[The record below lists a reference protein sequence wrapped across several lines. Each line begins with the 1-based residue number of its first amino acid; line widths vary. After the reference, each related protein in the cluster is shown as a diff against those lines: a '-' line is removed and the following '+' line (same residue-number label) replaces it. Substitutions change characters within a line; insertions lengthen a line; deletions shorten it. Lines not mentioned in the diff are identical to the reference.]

1 MTQPTN
7 AELERY
13 ITGGYEG
20 NTEQLERYIAS
31 DPQAT
36 AYIAEQAQLE
46 IDLREFASQVSF
58 CPGCDDVMRSE
69 RCDSCGA
76 VASAGGF
83 VVERVLVQSAS
94 GRMYVAHDE
103 DGRKVA
109 LKELAFVQCPDANAL
124 ASFERE
130 SEFLRA
136 LSHPAIPR
144 FVASF
149 REGEGVHTRFYLAQ
163 EFIEGKPLDSA
174 LCEHW
179 FTEEEILDIA
189 DQVLDVLVYL
199 QSLSP
204 MVVHRDIKPA
214 NLIRRDDAS
223 LALVDFGAA
232 YDQGQTMASTTVGTF
247 GYMPTEQMAGIVDET
262 SDPYSLGASLLH
274 LLTRRE
280 PWNFKVTSD
289 WEPVNIS
296 WGAREF
302 LTTLLASEPG
312 DRFENASA
320 AKKALATIGDDL
332 ALKRN
337 LPKRA
342 GAKVTPQKTRW
353 SWIAAAAALLTVG
366 AGTGIIATL
375 TMQKAPTYI
384 VTGPEAGNL
393 NSAPDTI
400 PAEETMEEL
409 LEQAIEPPTLARPDK
424 VLLPVGELRDWNFE
438 KSDLHEIARSI
449 ATEGGVNIV
458 VPDHIEATVSATL
471 KDMSWSQVLTTI
483 LETKGLWYEYLPEA
497 NIIRIA
503 TRKDLDREYE
513 ASIERYKLH
522 QALGRTLHTPEVGGT
537 LSTDFTGIDI
547 HSLMELLAQM
557 GKVNIVVPDHIEA
570 TVTVRFKEAPW
581 RYALEAVLTSKGLWY
596 RYDPESRVVR
606 IDTQKNLDHEDEAE
620 LERLRRQ

>member
-20 NTEQLERYIAS
+20 NTEQLEHYIAN
-31 DPQAT
+31 DPQAM
-36 AYIAEQAQLE
+36 AYVAEEAQLE

-58 CPGCDDVMRSE
+58 CPGCDDVMRGE

-76 VASAGGF
+76 VARAGGF
-83 VVERVLVQSAS
+83 VIEQVLVQSAS

-109 LKELAFVQCPDANAL
+109 LKELAFVQCPDTSAL

-163 EFIEGKPLDSA
+163 EFIEGKPLDAA
-174 LCEHW
+174 LSEHW

-189 DQVLDVLVYL
+189 DQVLNVLVYL

-214 NLIRRDDAS
+214 NLIRRDDGS

-280 PWNFKVTSD
+280 PWNFKATPD
-289 WEPVNIS
+289 WESLNIS

-302 LTTLLASEPG
+302 LTTLLASKPG
-312 DRFENASA
+312 DRFKNASA
-320 AKKALATIGDDL
+320 AKKALQTIGDDL
-332 ALKRN
+332 ALKRS

-342 GAKVTPQKTRW
+342 GAKIPPKQSWW

-375 TMQKAPTYI
+375 TMQKAPTYT
-384 VTGPEAGNL
+384 VPGPQ
-393 NSAPDTI
+393 PDKFNQGSDTK
-400 PAEETMEEL
+400 PVEEL
-409 LEQAIEPPTLARPDK
+409 AEQAIAPRVFTSPDT
-424 VLLPVGELRDWNFE
+424 VPLPVGELRDWSFA

-449 ATEGGVNIV
+449 ATESGVNIV
-458 VPDHIEATVSATL
+458 VPDHIQATVSATL
-471 KDMSWSQVLTTI
+471 KDMSWSQVLKTI
-483 LETKGLWYEYLPEA
+483 LETKGLWYKYLPA
-497 NIIRIA
+497 GNMIRIA

-513 ASIERYKLH
+513 ASIERNKLH
-522 QALGRTLHTPEVGGT
+522 QALGRPLHTPEVGGNVIA
-537 LSTDFTGIDI
+537 DFTSTDI
-547 HSLMELLAQM
+547 HSLMQLLAEM
-557 GKVNIVVPDHIEA
+557 GKVNIIIPDHIQA
-570 TVTVRFKEAPW
+570 DVTVRFKEAPW
-581 RYALEAVLTSKGLWY
+581 RYALEAVLASKGLWY
-596 RYDPESRVVR
+596 RYDPDSRVVR
-606 IDTQKNLDHEDEAE
+606 IDTQKQLDHEDEAE
-620 LERLRRQ
+620 LERIRMR